1 MTHVTTSPIL
11 CDRCKSPMPVTA
23 NLHDDVWV
31 NLILPATV
39 NNVYMLQCLRA
50 VNRKSLDAV
59 DAKVSQL
66 ANVIQSHASHKV
78 PVPISLYVSTD
89 ELSHSDKAKQ
99 AISDWMQ
106 ARTRVVEARRL
117 DDILRTV
124 DHLNQTA
131 HWANSDATDAQLE
144 QVTDSLLL
152 AMHDLRSV
160 LVRRKAD
167 QLLKASRDS
176 AEG

>member
-1 MTHVTTSPIL
+1 MS
-11 CDRCKSPMPVTA
+11 A
-23 NLHDDVWV
+23 E
-31 NLILPATV
+31 LPEYYFRTRENGAFVFRVDTENRQRRIEMEQIATV
-39 NNVYMLQCLRA
+39 NIRNGQVKPQG
-50 VNRKSLDAV
+50 NRDLTDA
-59 DAKVSQL
+59 DM
-66 ANVIQSHASHKV
+66 
-78 PVPISLYVSTD
+78 
-89 ELSHSDKAKQ
+89 Q

-176 AEG
+176 AED